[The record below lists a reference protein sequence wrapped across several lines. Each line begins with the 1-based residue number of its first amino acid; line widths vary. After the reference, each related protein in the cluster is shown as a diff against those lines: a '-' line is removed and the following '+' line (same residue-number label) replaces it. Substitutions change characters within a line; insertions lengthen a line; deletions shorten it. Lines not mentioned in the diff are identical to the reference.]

1 MQEQIAIAAKILSES
16 SVPNLP
22 EEIVRLKEELNKKYP
37 NTVTIANLISNNP
50 VLLGDFLNLVNTNI
64 TDEKTEVKD
73 AKAAVN
79 ILGLDEIYN
88 IFLSSSIANVVSQ
101 SPQEKELI
109 ASGSKAGL
117 AAAEL
122 SYWVYDVSRSEAYMA
137 GLMQNMGAI
146 YLSRKD
152 PDNYFELI
160 KSQLS
165 NPISSYDKELEE
177 YQTTHAHLGTY
188 VARKWN
194 ITSDVYKAILLHH
207 DTEFALKT
215 SNDQKVRHLVALIM
229 VANYVVSINSGE
241 QYITQELKEY
251 RELGLRTL
259 DLPET
264 ALKAA
269 NSAII
274 KWGKSMGLSAG
285 SH

>member
-1 MQEQIAIAAKILSES
+1 
-16 SVPNLP
+16 
-22 EEIVRLKEELNKKYP
+22 
-37 NTVTIANLISNNP
+37 
-50 VLLGDFLNLVNTNI
+50 
-64 TDEKTEVKD
+64 
-73 AKAAVN
+73 
-79 ILGLDEIYN
+79 
-88 IFLSSSIANVVSQ
+88 VVSQ